1 MRAHRSSI
9 VVTALLVLLATIIVA
24 PTVYAQP
31 PQQAFSNGTVI
42 ALSGTPHL
50 WIAGED
56 GTLHWAGDTRAIGD
70 RFVDW
75 AGRRE
80 VTLDQLR
87 SYRRGDPYLSAGLV
101 KIGDPIYLAK
111 WETNQ
116 TAPTLLHIQSISD
129 VELFGIN
136 AENYGRFVLDRAAWE
151 QRYTF
156 NTDTLSRG
164 VLSPAVP
171 PTATPTPAVTATP
184 QVRMAVREIHRK
196 KNSDTEWEVKVEVT
210 GALPRTRLYVS
221 ADIEEWICSPACTD
235 TRRVRWGPIEAGMT
249 NNEGRLEWTDKHGPY
264 KGYTYTFD
272 DQMGNRVSIGF
283 SNDL

>member
-1 MRAHRSSI
+1 VRAHRSSI

-87 SYRRGDPYLSAGLV
+87 SYRRDDPYLSAGLV

-111 WETNQ
+111 WEANQ
-116 TAPTLLHIQSISD
+116 SVPTLYHIQSITD

-136 AENYGRFVLDRAAWE
+136 AGNYGRFVVDLSTWN
-151 QRYTF
+151 QRYGMHAE
-156 NTDTLSRG
+156 NLRRDTLSR
-164 VLSPAVP
+164 A
-171 PTATPTPAVTATP
+171 A
-184 QVRMAVREIHRK
+184 
-196 KNSDTEWEVKVEVT
+196 
-210 GALPRTRLYVS
+210 
-221 ADIEEWICSPACTD
+221 
-235 TRRVRWGPIEAGMT
+235 
-249 NNEGRLEWTDKHGPY
+249 
-264 KGYTYTFD
+264 
-272 DQMGNRVSIGF
+272 
-283 SNDL
+283 